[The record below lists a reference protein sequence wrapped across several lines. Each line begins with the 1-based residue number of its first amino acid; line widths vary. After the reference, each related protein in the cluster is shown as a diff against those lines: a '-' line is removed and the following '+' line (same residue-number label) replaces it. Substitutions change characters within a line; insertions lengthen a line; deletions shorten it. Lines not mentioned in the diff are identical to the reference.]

1 MQIFTANAHNF
12 HVTAK
17 YVGATLRPVASRVSI
32 SATGGG
38 NEGAMRGGKGGPGV
52 HCTAMLAGTRTT
64 NALTAFS
71 IYDPELFASLK
82 WISHSHCDSYWD
94 YSQLDFYSL
103 KLLFCTCQLTL

>member
-12 HVTAK
+12 HATAK
-17 YVGATLRPVASRVSI
+17 YVGATSRRVASRVSI
-32 SATGGG
+32 SASGGG
-38 NEGAMRGGKGGPGV
+38 RQGAMRGVGGTGV

-82 WISHSHCDSYWD
+82 WIRAFV
-94 YSQLDFYSL
+94 LGFIL
-103 KLLFCTCQLTL
+103 GLFAIGFLLIEAVFCTCQLTL

>member
-38 NEGAMRGGKGGPGV
+38 TEGARRGGWGQEYIALQCWRV
-52 HCTAMLAGTRTT
+52 LVQQMRLQHFQFTT
-64 NALTAFS
+64 PNCLPVSSGFRIRIA
-71 IYDPELFASLK
+71 IHIGIIRN
-82 WISHSHCDSYWD
+82 WIFTH
-94 YSQLDFYSL
+94 
-103 KLLFCTCQLTL
+103 